1 MTEALTSLDELQGGR
16 VRLIQSKG
24 GLRAAIDP
32 VLLAAAIPAKS
43 GESVLDAGCGTAA
56 AALCLAARIA
66 AVRVMGL
73 DLQADLVALARDSAK
88 LNIMSERVTFFDG
101 DILAPP
107 SPIAETSF
115 DHVMAN
121 PPYMRSGAG
130 NVSPDPARALASVEG
145 EADLA
150 AWVRFCFARVRRG
163 GSVTFIHRAD
173 RAAEVAGL
181 FVAAGAETVIFP
193 LGSKRALVQG
203 IAGGRGGLTHLS
215 GLVLHRADG
224 TFTTEAE
231 AVLRH
236 GRALVI
242 ARK

>member
-1 MTEALTSLDELQGGR
+1 M
-16 VRLIQSKG
+16 RLIQSKG

-32 VLLAAAIPAKS
+32 VLLAAAIPAKP
-43 GESVLDAGCGTAA
+43 GESVLEAGCGTGA
-56 AALCLAARIA
+56 AALCLAARILGVQVA
-66 AVRVMGL
+66 GL
-73 DLQADLVALARDSAK
+73 DLQAELVALARESAE
-88 LNIMSERVTFFDG
+88 LNGMSRRVTFIAG
-101 DILAPP
+101 DILSPP
-107 SPIAETSF
+107 PPIADTLF

-121 PPYMRSGAG
+121 PPYMRAGTG
-130 NVSPDPARALASVEG
+130 NVSPDRVRALSSVEG

-150 AWVRFCFARVRRG
+150 AWVRFCFGHVRPG
-163 GSVTFIHRAD
+163 GSVTFVHRAD

-181 FVAAGAETVIFP
+181 FLGAGAGTVIFP

-231 AVLRH
+231 TILRH
-236 GRALVI
+236 GAALTLGG
-242 ARK
+242 ACASH